1 MEIPDMKQIIFS
13 SIAVAAMFTFVSCER
28 HSWEDSEDGKGTKNL
43 YKSDKDKKDHGD
55 HKGQD
60 H

>member
-1 MEIPDMKQIIFS
+1 MKQIIFS